1 MLDDI
6 VKYLENANIRHVA
19 RYAGLSYPTV
29 LNIKNRKNIN
39 PNLRTL
45 NKLKRYIY
53 NAWHYKKDFIVLNCI
68 TMKQQTREN

>member
-6 VKYLENANIRHVA
+6 VKYLENANIRQVA
-19 RYAGLSYPTV
+19 RYSGLSYPTV

-53 NAWHYKKDFIVLNCI
+53 NA
-68 TMKQQTREN
+68 

>member
-6 VKYLENANIRHVA
+6 VKYLENANIRQVA

-53 NAWHYKKDFIVLNCI
+53 NA
-68 TMKQQTREN
+68 